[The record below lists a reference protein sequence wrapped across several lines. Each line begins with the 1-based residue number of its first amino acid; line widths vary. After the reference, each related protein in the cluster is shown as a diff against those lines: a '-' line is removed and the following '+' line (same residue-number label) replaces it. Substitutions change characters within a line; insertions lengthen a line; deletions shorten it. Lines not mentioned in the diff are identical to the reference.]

1 MFFAKAFTGT
11 LVYTPTMMWVFSN
24 LFQKFKILGPFW
36 EKTFLGVLRTLS
48 CCVAIFAPIFIKFWL
63 LTGSSPA
70 SKSVDNPDSLSF
82 KSKRV
87 GDPGSSPKPGP
98 QPAPDLQHPLSD
110 QQLFTPA
117 IHFTLNSGVPLWQ
130 IDLSKDEI
138 LLVNSEITKQDNSRF
153 SPKIFFWVLQV
164 CLPN

>member
-1 MFFAKAFTGT
+1 MLVLNRFEVKIQELVSKVQNPGPFLRKNVFGGFANFVLLRGHFCT
-11 LVYTPTMMWVFSN
+11 N
-24 LFQKFKILGPFW
+24 LHKILAPHWFLTSFQICGQSRLTFFHKQEGRGPW
-36 EKTFLGVLRTLS
+36 
-48 CCVAIFAPIFIKFWL
+48 IK
-63 LTGSSPA
+63 SPA
-70 SKSVDNPDSLSF
+70 WSNQL
-82 KSKRV
+82 
-87 GDPGSSPKPGP
+87 
-98 QPAPDLQHPLSD
+98 PDLQHPLSD

-138 LLVNSEITKQDNSRF
+138 LFVNSEIIKQGNSRF